1 MIEAMMEDATPPW
14 LLEVAGNL
22 LHICRYSAKDCRAEG
37 FEAALVKALS
47 EAYEQGLEDDLRA
60 SRPDA

>member
-1 MIEAMMEDATPPW
+1 MEDDTPPW

-22 LHICRYSAKDCRAEG
+22 LQAHVDIQQKIVDAEG
-37 FEAALVKALS
+37 FKAALVKALS
-47 EAYEQGLEDDLRA
+47 EAYEQGLDDGLRA

>member
-1 MIEAMMEDATPPW
+1 MEDATPPW

-22 LHICRYSAKDCRAEG
+22 PPSTCRYSAKDCRAEG
-37 FEAALVKALS
+37 FKAALVEALS
-47 EAYEQGLEDDLRA
+47 ETYEQGLDDGLRA